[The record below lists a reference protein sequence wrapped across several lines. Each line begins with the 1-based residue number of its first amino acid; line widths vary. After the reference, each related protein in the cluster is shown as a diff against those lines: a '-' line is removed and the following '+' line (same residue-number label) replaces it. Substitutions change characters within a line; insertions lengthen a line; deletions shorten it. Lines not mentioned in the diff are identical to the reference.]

1 MGFRIGLWMIAEKIA
16 LWQTQVYDTNLHAS
30 FSKVIC
36 TDEYHFLEFYS
47 ANETAGSKK
56 VLGNKHISSHSHY
69 LSIINIKQPATLYY
83 THTLSLQLRDK

>member
-1 MGFRIGLWMIAEKIA
+1 MIAEKIA

-47 ANETAGSKK
+47 ANETARSKK
-56 VLGNKHISSHSHY
+56 VLGNKHIH
-69 LSIINIKQPATLYY
+69 IT
-83 THTLSLQLRDK
+83 